1 MIAFAEQCYDD
12 AVDNLYPIR
21 SIAHR
26 FDGSHAQ
33 RDVRAQILIESA
45 IRVGQLSLASNLLH
59 ERSIRK
65 PTSPLTVRFKQKLT
79 SGSQSA

>member
-1 MIAFAEQCYDD
+1 DD

-21 SIAHR
+21 SIAR
-26 FDGSHAQ
+26 RSGGSHAQ
-33 RDVRAQILIESA
+33 RDVLTQTLIESA

-59 ERSIRK
+59 ERAIHK
-65 PTSPLTVRFKQKLT
+65 PKSPLTVRFKQKLT